1 MKDCIER
8 FVEYLEYD
16 DVIFYVF
23 KNLGK
28 IIGDIFNFIG
38 SQIQYFVENIFV
50 MLNLVKMKEKDED
63 LNNLFIEIKRSKK
76 VGNEKI
82 KNNVLD
88 LK

>member
-1 MKDCIER
+1 MKDCIGR

-16 DVIFYVF
+16 DVRFYVF

-63 LNNLFIEIKRSKK
+63 LNNLFIEIKRSKR

>member
-16 DVIFYVF
+16 DVRFYVF

-63 LNNLFIEIKRSKK
+63 LNNLFIEIKRSKR

>member
-63 LNNLFIEIKRSKK
+63 LNNLFIEIKRSKR